1 MIEKQTLAEGI
12 AFCKQLETQLL
23 REMDSR
29 TKIMNGSYRNKEKLS
44 DEENA
49 EKEIKFNEIRE
60 THVGASSQTIEDMKS
75 RVLDLKKKIN
85 SKNIE
90 IGQDLNLQK
99 IKWIR
104 IELQRLMN
112 VHGGISSLS
121 LYDES
126 TTYDTSIMINDLEVK
141 KIQLDNLIQKKNHET
156 IL

>member
-60 THVGASSQTIEDMKS
+60 THVSASSQTIEDMKS

-112 VHGGISSLS
+112 VHDSISSMF
-121 LYDES
+121 DES
-126 TTYDTSIMINDLEVK
+126 TTYDTSVMINDLEVK